1 MKTIN
6 LILSITIF
14 LFSSN
19 LMAQRGYSSGSVS
32 MNRANGIIS
41 SDQVVI
47 EEYLNYHTHNITQP
61 KNNEQIAL
69 SMEYRYMSNENLVLQ
84 VGIATK
90 QILDYSNMPPINI
103 SIVIDKSGSMQTG
116 NRLGK
121 VKNAL
126 SNLIKG
132 LRPED
137 YISIIT
143 YSDDAKLILQS
154 TKLGDVNNINNIIRS
169 INPGGSTNLNDGLIL
184 GYKEVLKN
192 YKPNLT
198 NKVII
203 LTDGIANVGVTE
215 TEEIV
220 KNSEFYNKKGIDVST
235 IGVGSN
241 VNYTL
246 LQQIAKKGKGDNY
259 FVGNAQEDISKA
271 FDDELES
278 LLSSVARNVSVE
290 LEYPKGM
297 EIVNVFGYSPKY
309 KKNKIT
315 IPLNNI
321 NRGLT
326 QVIIYEFKQN
336 KSIKEPIINAKLI
349 YSKASTNKSDKITQE
364 IIIDDDEYNFSNQEV
379 LKNYYIATMAKSL
392 KDMGQ
397 FISENKNKEAVEIID
412 ETINQV
418 NTQFPQ
424 LKDKDLIRMKN
435 ILVSNRQ
442 KLNSNN
448 SYSVRETHPFLRI
461 VY

>member
-1 MKTIN
+1 MKTLN
-6 LILSITIF
+6 LILSITIL

-19 LMAQRGYSSGSVS
+19 LIAQRGYSSGSVS
-32 MNRANGIIS
+32 MNRANKIVS
-41 SDQVVI
+41 SDQVII

-132 LRPED
+132 LRADD

-143 YSDDAKLILQS
+143 YSDDAKVLLE
-154 TKLGDVNNINNIIRS
+154 TVKVGDINNLINIIAS

-184 GYKEVLKN
+184 GYKQVLKN
-192 YKPNLT
+192 YSPEMT
-198 NKVII
+198 NKVIL

-215 TEEIV
+215 TEKIV

-235 IGVGSN
+235 IGVGDN
-241 VNYTL
+241 VNYSL
-246 LQQIAKKGKGDNY
+246 LQQIAKKGKGANF
-259 FVGNAQEDISKA
+259 FVGDAQEDISKA

-278 LLSSVARNVSVE
+278 LLSSIARNVSVE
-290 LEYPKGM
+290 IEYPKEL
-297 EIVNVFGYSPKY
+297 EIVNIFGYSPKY
-309 KKNKIT
+309 HGNKIT

-321 NRGLT
+321 NSGLT
-326 QVIIYEFKQN
+326 EVIIYEFKQT
-336 KSIKEPIINAKLI
+336 KSIKKPKINAKLI
-349 YSKASTNKSDKITQE
+349 YSKGSTNKSNKITQE
-364 IIIDDDEYNFSNQEV
+364 ITIDNDKYNFYNQEV

-392 KDMGQ
+392 KEMGQ
-397 FISENKNKEAVEIID
+397 LISEDKNKEAVELID
-412 ETINQV
+412 KTIKQV
-418 NTQFPQ
+418 NVQFPQ
-424 LKDKDLIRMKN
+424 LKDKDLIRMKEV
-435 ILVSNRQ
+435 LVSNRQ
-442 KLNSNN
+442 RLDYYYPRAD
-448 SYSVRETHPFLRI
+448 SYWGI
-461 VY
+461 IY